1 MGHDDQLQ
9 AAYLLAL
16 LVLPVTWLVGRFT
29 KGVGKPQRFTAQYGD
44 QTYEGEYWTE
54 NGIVYVR
61 CQAGQRGRLIG
72 TERAGRVAEEL
83 LIDIYREQGLL
94 DR

>member
-44 QTYEGEYWTE
+44 KTYEGEYWAE
-54 NGIVYVR
+54 HGIVYVR
-61 CQAGQRGRLIG
+61 CAAGQRGRLMG

-83 LIDIYREQGLL
+83 LIDIYRDQGLL
-94 DR
+94 DA